1 MSPIN
6 PMMDNMTVMFW
17 AGRLLA
23 SGSWT
28 GARSV
33 GLADAAESEISAGGV
48 GRDPMLILT
57 SEFNRS
63 TAITATMSTTNN
75 LPVMFIQGFLHLPKS
90 GITGYTI

>member
-6 PMMDNMTVMFW
+6 PMMDTMTVMFW
-17 AGRLLA
+17 SGRLLA

-33 GLADAAESEISAGGV
+33 GLADAAESEISAGG
-48 GRDPMLILT
+48 DPGLIST

-75 LPVMFIQGFLHLPKS
+75 LPVMFIQGFLHLSKS
-90 GITGYTI
+90 GITGYNI